1 MRIEVRVSN
10 MYSLPKML
18 MTDIIFKLVRMDLI
32 RHVCV
37 CVWRLRK
44 RNKQKHFSFRF
55 NASID
60 IKI

>member
-37 CVWRLRK
+37 WVCVCGDIENVI
-44 RNKQKHFSFRF
+44 NKNIFLSVLML
-55 NASID
+55 A
-60 IKI
+60 